1 MRTATKRKRRRRV
14 TADRTPMIT
23 SRCALFSSAEAEL
36 STVGIERKW
45 S

>member
-23 SRCALFSSAEAEL
+23 SRCELFSSAEAEL
-36 STVGIERKW
+36 STEIIRKY
-45 S
+45 

>member
-23 SRCALFSSAEAEL
+23 SRCAPPLLSSEEAEL
-36 STVGIERKW
+36 STAIKG
-45 S
+45 